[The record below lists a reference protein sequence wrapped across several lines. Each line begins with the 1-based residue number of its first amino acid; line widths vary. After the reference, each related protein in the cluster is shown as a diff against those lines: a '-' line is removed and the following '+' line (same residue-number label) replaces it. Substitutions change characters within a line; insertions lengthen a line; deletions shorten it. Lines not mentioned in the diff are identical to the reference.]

1 MKRIDS
7 NARLSKAV
15 IANGFVF
22 MSGFTAAD
30 KEQDV
35 SGQTN
40 DILQQI
46 DKYLKEAGTDKR
58 HLVSV
63 NIWLKD
69 IGDFAPMNEAWEN
82 WVDPDATPA
91 RATVQSSLARPEI
104 LVEMMAQAVLP
115 GSGT

>member
-1 MKRIDS
+1 MKRIDP
-7 NARLSKAV
+7 NNRLSKAV

-30 KEQDV
+30 RNQDV
-35 SGQTN
+35 AGQTN

-46 DKYLKEAGTDKR
+46 DKYLKEAGTDKQ

-69 IGDFAPMNEAWEN
+69 IGDFAQMNAAWEK

-91 RATVQSSLARPEI
+91 RATVQSSLARPDI

-115 GSGT
+115 QAGK